1 MILFISGVIVTGFA
15 VAGLFFLR
23 FWRQARDRL
32 FAWFA
37 AAFWLLGLQRGA
49 LAAVDRGS
57 PSATWVYVVRLLAF
71 LLILA
76 AVIDKNRP
84 ESGSGRKVEAIE

>member
-1 MILFISGVIVTGFA
+1 MILFISGMLVAGYA

-23 FWRQARDRL
+23 FWRRTRDRL

-37 AAFWLLGLQRGA
+37 AAFWLLGAQRAA
-49 LAAVDRGS
+49 LAALG
-57 PSATWVYVVRLLAF
+57 PAAPEATTWLYVVRLVAF

-84 ESGSGRKVEAIE
+84 RGGAGA

>member
-1 MILFISGVIVTGFA
+1 MNLFISGVIVAGYA

-23 FWRQARDRL
+23 FWRQSRDRL

-37 AAFWLLGLQRGA
+37 AAFWLLGAQRAA
-49 LAAVDRGS
+49 LAAIEHGS
-57 PSATWVYVVRLLAF
+57 PGATWLYAVRLLAF

-76 AVIDKNRP
+76 AIIDKNRP
-84 ESGSGRKVEAIE
+84 RAGAGR